1 MNNQELIQFLETAHS
16 IDKTPIQH
24 TQTTVTAIVGV
35 LRRLSK
41 EYDDP
46 KLLKI
51 SDELLKELKLLIEI

>member
-1 MNNQELIQFLETAHS
+1 MNKQEFIHFLETAHS

-46 KLLKI
+46 RLLKI
-51 SDELLKELKLLIEI
+51 SDELSEELKILIEI

>member
-24 TQTTVTAIVGV
+24 TQTTVSAIIGI
-35 LRRLSK
+35 LRRLSNA
-41 EYDDP
+41 YDDP

-51 SDELLKELKLLIEI
+51 SDELSKELKILIEI

>member
-16 IDKTPIQH
+16 VDRTPIQH

-51 SDELLKELKLLIEI
+51 AFDLSKELETLIEI